1 MHQTKYRGIIAEGR
15 IIDVS
20 SLGTSGFPLAKPL
33 RKSVSPFGGDLCF
46 GWLGSP
52 RLYLYKPLGCV
63 STFWK
68 WMPAGKDKTMK
79 YQKVLKMLESIPYL
93 SVGLDVGADFTWMS
107 IMLPNGILTG
117 KPFKIIHSDPDSREL
132 VVAKIKEAQETYS
145 LESRCFL
152 ESTGIYHIPLLYFLR
167 DKGFDCSV
175 INPII
180 TKNSTNMNVRKLHND
195 KFDSKKAAKVGLD
208 ASLKTSIVPD
218 DTVIDLRNL
227 VRDYYYFKDLRSAI
241 VLKLHA
247 ELKVSFPAYLN
258 VFSKVTTQT
267 SLKLLEAYP
276 LAADMLA
283 APRDEL
289 VESIRQTARFGEKY
303 AISKYDAICAAA
315 KDAAVFGRALQSNA
329 LRIRLYIKNC
339 REYQEHL
346 DSILQELHKAVD
358 KLEGTPVYDRILLLQ
373 SLRGVGFLSAVVL
386 IAEMGSFDLFSSPK
400 KLYAYFG
407 LDPGV
412 NDSGKFHGDRVHMS
426 KRGSSLARRILHMA
440 AINNL
445 KVDKATKTPVN
456 PVIYDYYIRK
466 CDCKKKIVA
475 VGAVMHKI
483 CNIIFAMLRDNKPF
497 ELITPEEHCKRYAA
511 EHPESVNNAA

>member
-1 MHQTKYRGIIAEGR
+1 MKAG
-15 IIDVS
+15 
-20 SLGTSGFPLAKPL
+20 SLTFPPWEPASRLVKPL
-33 RKSVSPFGGDLCF
+33 RKSVNPFGGDLCF

-52 RLYLYKPLGCV
+52 RLYLHKPLGCV
-63 STFWK
+63 STLWK
-68 WMPAGKDKTMK
+68 WMPAGKDQTMK
-79 YQKVLKMLESIPYL
+79 YQKVLRMLESTPYL

-117 KPFKIIHSDPDSREL
+117 KPFKIIHSDPQSREL
-132 VVAKIKEAQETYS
+132 AVTKIKEAQEMYS

-208 ASLKTSIVPD
+208 ASLKTSIIPD
-218 DTVIDLRNL
+218 DEVIDLRNL
-227 VRDYYYFKDLRSAI
+227 VRDYYYFKDLQSAV
-241 VLKLHA
+241 VLKLTA
-247 ELKVSFPAYLN
+247 ELKVSFPAYRK

-276 LAADMLA
+276 LAADMLD
-283 APRDEL
+283 APKDEL
-289 VESIRQTARFGEKY
+289 VETIRKTARFGKKY
-303 AISKYDAICAAA
+303 ALSKYDAICAAA
-315 KDAAVFGRALQSNA
+315 KDAAIFGRALPSNA
-329 LRIRLYIKNC
+329 LRIRLYIKTY

-346 DSILQELHKAVD
+346 DSILEELHKAVD
-358 KLEGTPVYDRILLLQ
+358 KLEGTPDYDRILLLQ
-373 SLRGVGFLSAVVL
+373 TLRGIGFLSAVVL
-386 IAEMGSFDLFSSPK
+386 IAEMGSFDLFPSPK

-407 LDPGV
+407 LDPAV
-412 NDSGKFHGDRVHMS
+412 KQSGKFNGDRVHMS

-440 AINNL
+440 ALNNL
-445 KVDKATKTPVN
+445 KVEKGTKTPVN
-456 PVIYDYYIRK
+456 PVIHSYYANK
-466 CDCKKKIVA
+466 CKSKKKNVA

-497 ELITPEEHCKRYAA
+497 EMITPQEHCEQYLAA
-511 EHPESVNNAA
+511 HSGKARNAA

>member
-1 MHQTKYRGIIAEGR
+1 MHQTKYRGIITVVG
-15 IIDVS
+15 
-20 SLGTSGFPLAKPL
+20 SLTCSPWEPAFRLVKPL
-33 RKSVSPFGGDLCF
+33 RKSVNPFGGDLCF

-68 WMPAGKDKTMK
+68 WMPAGKDITMH
-79 YQKVLKMLESIPYL
+79 YQKVLKMLESIPFL
-93 SVGLDVGADFTWMS
+93 SVGLDVGADFSWMS
-107 IMLPNGILTG
+107 IMLPNGTLTG
-117 KPFKIIHSDPDSREL
+117 KPFKIIHADPQSREL
-132 VVAKIKEAQETYS
+132 AVTKIKEAQEAYS
-145 LESRCFL
+145 LKSRCFL
-152 ESTGIYHIPLLYFLR
+152 ESTGIYHIPLLCFLR

-218 DTVIDLRNL
+218 DEIIDLRNL
-227 VRDYYYFKDLRSAI
+227 VRDYYYFKDLQSAI
-241 VLKLHA
+241 ILKLNA
-247 ELKVSFPAYLN
+247 ELKVSFPAYLQ
-258 VFSKVTTQT
+258 VFSKITTQT
-267 SLKLLEAYP
+267 SLKLLYAYP
-276 LAADMLA
+276 LASDMLA
-283 APRDEL
+283 ASKDDIIQT
-289 VESIRQTARFGEKY
+289 IRSTSRFGEKY
-303 AISKYDAICAAA
+303 ALAKYDAICAAA
-315 KDAAVFGRALQSNA
+315 KDAAVFGRALPSNA
-329 LRIRLYIKNC
+329 LRIKLYIDSY

-346 DSILQELHKAVD
+346 DSILKELHNAVD
-358 KLEGTPVYDRILLLQ
+358 RLQGQPVYERICLLQ

-407 LDPGV
+407 MDPGV

-426 KRGSSLARRILHMA
+426 KRGSSLARRILHMI

-445 KVDKATKTPVN
+445 KMDKGTKTPVN
-456 PVIYDYYIRK
+456 PVIYDYYIQK
-466 CDCKKKIVA
+466 CANKKKIVA

-511 EHPESVNNAA
+511 EHLGSVNDAA

>member
-1 MHQTKYRGIIAEGR
+1 MHQTKYRGIITEGR
-15 IIDVS
+15 SIDVS

-63 STFWK
+63 SALWN
-68 WMPAGKDKTMK
+68 WMPDGKDKTIH
-79 YQKVLKMLESIPYL
+79 YQKVLRMLQSVPYL
-93 SVGLDVGADFTWMS
+93 SVGFDVGADFSWMS
-107 IMLPNGILTG
+107 IMLPNGTLTG
-117 KPFKIIHSDPDSREL
+117 KPFKIIHSDPSSREPA
-132 VVAKIKEAQETYS
+132 VKKIKEAQEMYS

-152 ESTGIYHIPLLYFLR
+152 ESTGIYHIPLLCFLR
-167 DKGFDCSV
+167 DKGFGCSV

-195 KFDSKKAAKVGLD
+195 KFDSKKAAKVGQD

-218 DTVIDLRNL
+218 DAVIDLRNL
-227 VRDYYYFKDLRSAI
+227 VRDYYYFKDLQSAI

-258 VFSKVTTQT
+258 VFSRVTTQA

-276 LAADMLA
+276 LAVDMLA

-289 VESIRQTARFGEKY
+289 VESIQQTARFGEKY

-315 KDAAVFGRALQSNA
+315 KEDAVFGRALQSNA
-329 LRIRLYIKNC
+329 LRIQLYIKTYQ
-339 REYQEHL
+339 EYQEHL
-346 DSILQELHKAVD
+346 DSMLEELHKAVD

-373 SLRGVGFLSAVVL
+373 SLQGVGFLSAAVL
-386 IAEMGSFDLFSSPK
+386 IAEMGSFDLFSSQK
-400 KLYAYFG
+400 KLYVYFG

-412 NDSGKFHGDRVHMS
+412 NDSGRFHGDRVHMS

-440 AINNL
+440 TINSL
-445 KVDKATKTPVN
+445 KVDKAIKTPVN

-466 CDCKKKIVA
+466 CGSKKKIVA

-497 ELITPEEHCKRYAA
+497 ELITPEEHCERYAA
-511 EHPESVNNAA
+511 EHQNL

>member
-1 MHQTKYRGIIAEGR
+1 
-15 IIDVS
+15 
-20 SLGTSGFPLAKPL
+20 
-33 RKSVSPFGGDLCF
+33 
-46 GWLGSP
+46 
-52 RLYLYKPLGCV
+52 
-63 STFWK
+63 
-68 WMPAGKDKTMK
+68 MPARKDKTMQ
-79 YQKVLKMLESIPYL
+79 YQKVFEMPESIPYL

-117 KPFKIIHSDPDSREL
+117 KPFKIIHADPQSREL
-132 VVAKIKEAQETYS
+132 AVTKIKEAQEMYS

-152 ESTGIYHIPLLYFLR
+152 ESTGIYHIPLLCFLR

-195 KFDSKKAAKVGLD
+195 KFDSKKAAKVGQD

-218 DTVIDLRNL
+218 DAVIDLRNL
-227 VRDYYYFKDLRSAI
+227 VRDYYYFRDLQSAV
-241 VLKLHA
+241 VLKLNA
-247 ELKVSFPAYLN
+247 ELKVSFPAYLM
-258 VFSKVTTQT
+258 VFSKITTQT

-283 APRDEL
+283 APKAAL
-289 VESIRQTARFGEKY
+289 VKIIRQTARFGEKY
-303 AISKYDAICAAA
+303 ATSKYDAICTAA
-315 KDAAVFGRALQSNA
+315 KDAAVFGRALPSNA
-329 LRIRLYIKNC
+329 LRIRLYIKTYL
-339 REYQEHL
+339 EYQAHL
-346 DSILQELHKAVD
+346 DSILEELHNAVD

-373 SLRGVGFLSAVVL
+373 SMHGIGFLSAVVM

-407 LDPGV
+407 MDPGV

-426 KRGSSLARRILHMA
+426 KRGSSLARRILHMI

-445 KVDKATKTPVN
+445 KVEKKTKAPVN

-466 CDCKKKIVA
+466 CVNKKKIVA

-483 CNIIFAMLRDNKPF
+483 CNIIFAMLLDNKPF
-497 ELITPEEHCKRYAA
+497 ELITPEEHCERYAA
-511 EHPESVNNAA
+511 AHPASVNVAA

>member
-1 MHQTKYRGIIAEGR
+1 M
-15 IIDVS
+15 
-20 SLGTSGFPLAKPL
+20 
-33 RKSVSPFGGDLCF
+33 
-46 GWLGSP
+46 
-52 RLYLYKPLGCV
+52 
-63 STFWK
+63 
-68 WMPAGKDKTMK
+68 
-79 YQKVLKMLESIPYL
+79 
-93 SVGLDVGADFTWMS
+93 
-107 IMLPNGILTG
+107 
-117 KPFKIIHSDPDSREL
+117 
-132 VVAKIKEAQETYS
+132 YS

-152 ESTGIYHIPLLYFLR
+152 ESTGIYHIPLLCFLR
-167 DKGFDCSV
+167 DKGFDCAV

-208 ASLKTSIVPD
+208 ASLKASIVPD
-218 DTVIDLRNL
+218 DAIIDLRNL
-227 VRDYYYFKDLRSAI
+227 VRDYYYFKDLQSAI

-283 APRDEL
+283 APKDEL
-289 VESIRQTARFGEKY
+289 VETIRSTARFGETY
-303 AISKYDAICAAA
+303 ALARYDAICTAA
-315 KDAAVFGRALQSNA
+315 KDAAVFGRALPSNA
-329 LRIRLYIKNC
+329 LRIRLYIKMY
-339 REYQEHL
+339 REYQAHL
-346 DSILQELHKAVD
+346 DSILEELHQAVG
-358 KLEGTPVYDRILLLQ
+358 KLEGTPDYDRISFIQTLH
-373 SLRGVGFLSAVVL
+373 GVGFLSAVVL

-426 KRGSSLARRILHMA
+426 KRGSSLARRILHMV

-456 PVIYDYYIRK
+456 PVIYDYYTRK
-466 CDCKKKIVA
+466 CASKKRALLSGPSCTKSATSFSLCSGIISLLSSLRRKNTVN
-475 VGAVMHKI
+475 VMQQSTR
-483 CNIIFAMLRDNKPF
+483 NL
-497 ELITPEEHCKRYAA
+497 
-511 EHPESVNNAA
+511 

>member
-1 MHQTKYRGIIAEGR
+1 MH
-15 IIDVS
+15 
-20 SLGTSGFPLAKPL
+20 
-33 RKSVSPFGGDLCF
+33 
-46 GWLGSP
+46 
-52 RLYLYKPLGCV
+52 
-63 STFWK
+63 
-68 WMPAGKDKTMK
+68 

-117 KPFKIIHSDPDSREL
+117 KPFKIIHSDPQSREL
-132 VVAKIKEAQETYS
+132 AVTKIKEAQEMYS

-152 ESTGIYHIPLLYFLR
+152 ESTGIYHIPLLCFLR

-195 KFDSKKAAKVGLD
+195 KFDSKKAAKVGQD

-218 DTVIDLRNL
+218 DAIIDLRNL
-227 VRDYYYFKDLRSAI
+227 VRDYYYFKDLQSAV
-241 VLKLHA
+241 VLKLNA

-267 SLKLLEAYP
+267 SLKLLETYP

-283 APRDEL
+283 APKDEL
-289 VESIRQTARFGEKY
+289 VETIRSKARFGEKY
-303 AISKYDAICAAA
+303 ALAKYDAICTAA
-315 KDAAVFGRALQSNA
+315 KDATVFGRALPSNA
-329 LRIRLYIKNC
+329 LRIRMYIKIY
-339 REYQEHL
+339 REYQANL
-346 DSILQELHKAVD
+346 DSILEELHKAVD
-358 KLEGTPVYDRILLLQ
+358 KLEGTQHYDRISLIQ
-373 SLRGVGFLSAVVL
+373 SLHGVGFLSAVVL
-386 IAEMGSFDLFSSPK
+386 IAEMGSFDLFPSPK

-412 NDSGKFHGDRVHMS
+412 NDSGKFKGDRVHMS
-426 KRGSSLARRILHMA
+426 KRGSSLARRILHMI

-445 KVDKATKTPVN
+445 KMDKGTKAPIN

-466 CDCKKKIVA
+466 CTNKKKIVA

-497 ELITPEEHCKRYAA
+497 ELITPEKHCERYAA
-511 EHPESVNNAA
+511 EHLGLVNIAA

>member
-1 MHQTKYRGIIAEGR
+1 
-15 IIDVS
+15 
-20 SLGTSGFPLAKPL
+20 
-33 RKSVSPFGGDLCF
+33 
-46 GWLGSP
+46 
-52 RLYLYKPLGCV
+52 
-63 STFWK
+63 
-68 WMPAGKDKTMK
+68 MPAGKDITMH
-79 YQKVLKMLESIPYL
+79 YQKVLKMPESIPYL
-93 SVGLDVGADFTWMS
+93 SVGFDVGADFTWMS
-107 IMLPNGILTG
+107 IMLPNGILIG
-117 KPFKIIHSDPDSREL
+117 KPFKIIHSDPQSREL
-132 VVAKIKEAQETYS
+132 AISKIKEAQEMYS

-152 ESTGIYHIPLLYFLR
+152 ESTGIYHIPLLCFLR

-180 TKNSTNMNVRKLHND
+180 TKNSTNINIRKLHND

-208 ASLKTSIVPD
+208 ASLKASIVPD
-218 DTVIDLRNL
+218 DAIIDLRNL
-227 VRDYYYFKDLRSAI
+227 VRDYYYFKDLQSAI

-283 APRDEL
+283 APKDEL
-289 VESIRQTARFGEKY
+289 VETIRSTARFGETY
-303 AISKYDAICAAA
+303 ALARYDAICTAA
-315 KDAAVFGRALQSNA
+315 KDAAVFGRALPSNA
-329 LRIRLYIKNC
+329 LRIRLYIKMY
-339 REYQEHL
+339 REYQAHL
-346 DSILQELHKAVD
+346 DSILEELHQAVG
-358 KLEGTPVYDRILLLQ
+358 KLEGTPDYDRISFIQTLH
-373 SLRGVGFLSAVVL
+373 GVGFLSAVVL

-426 KRGSSLARRILHMA
+426 KRGSSLARRILHMV

-456 PVIYDYYIRK
+456 PVIYDYYTRK
-466 CDCKKKIVA
+466 CASKKKSVA

-497 ELITPEEHCKRYAA
+497 ELITPEEHRERYAA
-511 EHPESVNNAA
+511 EHPESVNTAA